1 MHVTWTTTSTT
12 NSDAP
17 GTGVEGAGVV
27 SGKRDVT
34 DVTSDDMSVVVD
46 VEEGDRVGRG
56 VGNIPS
62 CGSRLMRRHLRYR
75 SPRCRTSIVWV
86 VDSVRFTFGE
96 SVSRT

>member
-27 SGKRDVT
+27 SGKP

-62 CGSRLMRRHLRYR
+62 
-75 SPRCRTSIVWV
+75 
-86 VDSVRFTFGE
+86 
-96 SVSRT
+96 